1 VSVLMTDKNIDRPS
15 DGDITERF
23 PMTTVMSG
31 FALWHKWQRDER
43 DFTTTEAGELTGE
56 ILWQMLVSWAN
67 EIAATVERR
76 EVISEFIS
84 DIYSMAV
91 LEVDSDEKG
100 MIREAMDEV
109 FKKKEE

>member
-1 VSVLMTDKNIDRPS
+1 MNVSAKMTERPT
-15 DGDITERF
+15 DEDITERF

-43 DFTTTEAGELTGE
+43 DFTKTEAGELCGE
-56 ILWQMLVSWAN
+56 ILWQMVVSWVN
-67 EIAATVERR
+67 EIAATLERR
-76 EVISEFIS
+76 EVTSEFIS

-91 LEVDSDEKG
+91 LECDSEDKG
-100 MIREAMDEV
+100 MIRDAIAEV

>member
-1 VSVLMTDKNIDRPS
+1 MSANMTERPT
-15 DGDITERF
+15 DEDITERF

-31 FALWHKWQRDER
+31 FALWHKWQREDR
-43 DFTTTEAGELTGE
+43 DFTKTEAGELCGE
-56 ILWQMLVSWAN
+56 ILWQMMDSWVN

-76 EVISEFIS
+76 EVTSEFIS

-100 MIREAMDEV
+100 MIRDAIAEV

>member
-1 VSVLMTDKNIDRPS
+1 MSVLMTDKNIDRPS

>member
-1 VSVLMTDKNIDRPS
+1 MKNNDIGRPS
-15 DGDITERF
+15 DGDIIERF

-31 FALWHKWQRDER
+31 FALWHKWQRDNR
-43 DFTTTEAGELTGE
+43 DFTNTEAGELTGE

-67 EIAATVERR
+67 EIAATAERR
-76 EVISEFIS
+76 EVVSEFIS